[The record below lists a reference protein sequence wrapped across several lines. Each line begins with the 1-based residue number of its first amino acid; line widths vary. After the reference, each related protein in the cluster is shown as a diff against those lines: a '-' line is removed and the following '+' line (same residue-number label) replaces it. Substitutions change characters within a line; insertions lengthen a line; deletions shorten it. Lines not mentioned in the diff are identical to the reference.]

1 MFSEFILGYTSSS
14 QINNYSLLVNSPFK
28 IMLNQFLTEQ
38 ICQPQK
44 IELNWNQ
51 DFSFNIELK

>member
-44 IELNWNQ
+44 IELN
-51 DFSFNIELK
+51 